1 LPDERRARAGCGVR
15 VPEGPFGEFPKYYS
29 AREARE
35 VIEIDT
41 VTHRRDPIYH
51 TIIPAEM
58 EHLLLGALPREA
70 TILAHQQRTLPGV
83 MDARLTL
90 GGVCRYHL
98 YVKLKKKREGEPKNV
113 IIGAFSSHYDI
124 KQVVVDDDVDV
135 HNPNEVQWAA
145 ATRFQADRD
154 LVVISSAQG
163 SMLDPSTT
171 LNNRP
176 GDEYQG
182 SANMALDA
190 TKPVVYDERVSIP
203 GEDEVD
209 LEREVEAGVRP
220 DWAKMFAE

>member
-1 LPDERRARAGCGVR
+1 MR
-15 VPEGPFGEFPKYYS
+15 VPEGPFGEFPKYFS

-35 VIEIDT
+35 VIQIDT
-41 VTHRRDPIYH
+41 VTHRRNPIYH

-58 EHLLLGALPREA
+58 EQLLLGALLREA
-70 TILAHQQRTLPGV
+70 TILAHQPRTLPGV
-83 MDARLTL
+83 MDARLAP

-113 IIGAFSSHYDI
+113 IIGAFSFHYDI

-135 HNPNEVQWAA
+135 HNPTEVELAA
-145 ATRFQADRD
+145 ATRFRTDRD

-182 SANMALDA
+182 VSANMALDA
-190 TKPVVYDERVSIP
+190 TKPVIYDERVSIP

-209 LEREVEAGVRP
+209 LEREVDAGARP

>member
-1 LPDERRARAGCGVR
+1 
-15 VPEGPFGEFPKYYS
+15 
-29 AREARE
+29 

-41 VTHRRDPIYH
+41 VTHRRDPIYY

-70 TILAHQQRTLPGV
+70 TIPAHQQRTFLGV
-83 MDARLTL
+83 MDAHLAL

-98 YVKLKKKREGEPKNV
+98 YVKLKKKCEGEPKNV
-113 IIGAFSSHYDI
+113 IIGAFSSHCDI
-124 KQVVVDDDVDV
+124 KQVVVDDDDVDV
-135 HNPNEVQWAA
+135 HNPTEVEWAP

-154 LVVISSAQG
+154 LVVISSAHG

-182 SANMALDA
+182 VSASMALDA
-190 TKPVVYDERVSIP
+190 TKPAVYDEHVFTRVRIP

-209 LEREVEAGVRP
+209 LKSEVDAGARP
-220 DWAKMFAE
+220 DWAKILAE

>member
-1 LPDERRARAGCGVR
+1 
-15 VPEGPFGEFPKYYS
+15 
-29 AREARE
+29 
-35 VIEIDT
+35 VIQIDT

-58 EHLLLGALPREA
+58 EQLLLGALPREA
-70 TILAHQQRTLPGV
+70 TILAHQPRTLPGV
-83 MDARLTL
+83 MDARLAP
-90 GGVCRYHL
+90 GGVCRYNL

-113 IIGAFSSHYDI
+113 IIGAFSFHYDI

-135 HNPNEVQWAA
+135 HNPTEVEWAA
-145 ATRFQADRD
+145 ATRFRTDRD

-182 SANMALDA
+182 VSANMALDA
-190 TKPVVYDERVSIP
+190 TKPVIYDERVSIP

-209 LEREVEAGVRP
+209 LEREVDAGARP